1 MIVCVK
7 KDENSNLEGKE
18 IRVDYREILN
28 FKSIRLCNMF
38 LREEYIFW
46 LYINYLKDSIVG

>member
-7 KDENSNLEGKE
+7 KDENLNLEGKE